1 MENLSPDTI
10 ANLRS
15 LFGQMN
21 NSRRHL
27 RPILSDIANS
37 IDKGFFIDADSD
49 EVHQLLKQILE
60 IQQKLSSVEQLK
72 KSVNLRQIEAV
83 DKSIAL
89 LEQNSKRDEI
99 NATLARIE
107 TLVVDSDD
115 PAIINAV
122 KKVKLQAEHIRN
134 KSGKM
139 NSEQFAQ
146 LAERFIILADTI
158 DNADDFSSSD
168 YLKIATNFQDNP
180 LIAMVLTSRIVHFQ
194 KTEEIIEEPPKV
206 ETPAEKTDLLVPSK
220 HRLSALLIKFEKIK
234 PDLALVL
241 TDSENFSVQKSSAK
255 KNLSIKSFNN
265 KIREMFDSVDP
276 LPIFKSLIKT
286 RIFFSHDPKEIIVH
300 GKITKRIV
308 ALVPRLLEK
317 LFDWG
322 IVDKIT
328 WRERE
333 FFYLNDFGL
342 EICVRNFTHTTAPAP
357 SNNYF
362 ESMISALQFAIMFV
376 AEPRIRGKM
385 HFNLTY
391 HPIAP
396 AGRAVLNDGGII
408 WMFSLI
414 LLGEGWTVDF
424 SRFKILVENEMDSV
438 RAIFL
443 FAFKAE
449 DFKWL
454 TLFDSMKIKKIPL
467 FIFTFDGLF
476 DREQNEVNL
485 DSWCKENIPLP
496 SFFDTPTTSIPKPI
510 YKNPPI
516 LNAPKAEELQKKVE
530 ELPKND
536 ENIFT
541 QKIEQTE
548 TVETPVF
555 VEDTI
560 KGEEPVTVENTGKTE
575 APVITQETVRFD
587 IEKRAFITTVE
598 TISGGISGISDGEKT
613 SEDDLV
619 KVDILTGVT
628 NLFKAGNIARGMLAL
643 HALNDYFS
651 DDAEIWADNLTKE
664 IGFILDDPIT
674 KSALHNFDTFTF
686 WTAGTEIPKANIGTT
701 FDFLNLAATIKNF
714 FAPANPT
721 SYQLQKLWNQ
731 INNDKSNTALKSCPA
746 AKTLISLFNN
756 FTDKTHRS
764 FAESVGEVGNSAEDN
779 FKAAIAQIKTV
790 ENVADSL
797 LHSDVNHRRVKDL
810 IQQLFKNN
818 GLARK
823 FLYVEN
829 FSDDE
834 ILDFCQQFAEIN
846 LREVLNDNNAEIT
859 EETFAEDKIS
869 DFLDDVWVKPSMQLA
884 RREHEP
890 FVGPKRKKVTG
901 VMTQISMALLKYLH
915 TKKILQLS
923 GNVKH
928 APAPVDKALEHL
940 ADLKKQITRIE
951 KRGNLGIY
959 VFRAFVENLSARL
972 NGKFVIF
979 NYNDCL
985 LGANYIEL
993 QNNFPV
999 VNSFGVEEFSLKN
1012 RFFDFESDVKD
1023 KTFDENLRRAYD
1035 TALKTYDC
1043 GILQSLTQNFKLGI
1057 GEDELKRK
1065 ISGVERQVEKEIE
1078 RIYNDFLND
1087 LELARNYSRITDQEK
1102 IDSYI
1107 NAIVAAK
1114 NHFTETKNAGLFQ
1127 RFVDAC
1133 NESINK
1139 TSLPHRNSLNK
1150 RLAAL
1155 EENLEKNLV
1164 EGETLEAR
1172 YPILSNIRHQ
1182 IELMNLTVAED
1193 YMNRLENEGGNL
1205 LTELDLADS
1214 NLITLEDFL
1223 AEYEILLRAIQST
1236 HSVEAA
1242 YKQRMHIFN
1251 TSRANRETQN
1261 ALEFVRGWKEINSGQ
1276 NPAIESAIIVI
1287 LEHLGYS
1294 GAKIIAR
1301 NANEMNQKS
1310 FTIAFS
1316 EQVKIRDSYPHPFAI
1331 FGTEIFSKGLEIIYL
1346 NTNRNFDNI
1355 AQVLSTMTTSRG
1367 TIVLFNNPMTLPQRR
1382 ALAKTM
1388 KINANLKNIIVIDQV
1403 LALYLTRF
1411 DDAQRGKKMLQA
1423 ALPFA
1428 RVQPYTQGGVIA
1440 PEMFI
1445 GRSEELDQIRDMTG
1459 PVFVYGGRQLG
1470 KSALLRQVRSLENN
1484 PGQLNYAFFIDLK
1497 NLDSEQ
1503 TLQKIVYEL
1512 QTAKLVGEIET
1523 WQEFSLAMH
1532 KLFDGQIHGV
1542 FAPKKLLLLL
1552 DESDAFLSSRNSE
1565 KAIDILRELLVAFSG
1580 RFKFVLAGLHKVI
1593 RFEQNSSFGNL
1604 NHISVLPFKP
1614 SDAMELLVKPMSYL
1628 GFRVASDSLLSAIF
1642 SRTNYYPGSIQ
1653 YYCKML
1659 VDAVADNYL
1668 KQNFD
1673 VSKNPPYTLDD
1684 DYLKNML
1691 GNRDFQAEID
1701 QKFQI
1706 TLHLDDDNYYEI
1718 LALAVA
1724 WIYYEHNRP
1733 VSVDVTEIRNI
1744 CLMCGVDKITKLSD
1758 AELLSLLDEMVALN
1772 LLRRTDGKFEFN
1784 RYAFWHMMGTESEV
1798 NDKLDSYGLNA

>member
-10 ANLRS
+10 AKLRS

-21 NSRRHL
+21 VSRRHL

-49 EVHQLLKQILE
+49 EVHQLLTQILE

-72 KSVNLRQIEAV
+72 KSVNSKQIEAV

-99 NATLARIE
+99 NSTLARIE
-107 TLVVDSDD
+107 TLIVDSND
-115 PAIINAV
+115 PAIIDAV

-139 NSEQFAQ
+139 DSEQFAK
-146 LAERFIILADTI
+146 LAERFILLAEII
-158 DNADDFSSSD
+158 DNAEDFSSGD

-180 LIAMVLTSRIVHFQ
+180 LIAMVLTSRIVHFPKVQ
-194 KTEEIIEEPPKV
+194 EIPEEPTKI
-206 ETPAEKTDLLVPSK
+206 ETPPAAAEKNNSLIPSK
-220 HRLSALLIKFEKIK
+220 HRLNALLIKFEKVK
-234 PDLALVL
+234 PDLSLVMDD
-241 TDSENFSVQKSSAK
+241 TENFSVQKSSAK

-265 KIREMFDSVDP
+265 KIRQMFDSVDP
-276 LPIFKSLIKT
+276 LPIFKILIKT
-286 RIFFSHDPKEIIVH
+286 RIFFTHDPKEILVH

-328 WRERE
+328 WRDRE
-333 FFYLNDFGL
+333 FYYLNDFGL
-342 EICVRNFTHTTAPAP
+342 EICIRNFTHTSPPAP
-357 SNNYF
+357 GNNYF
-362 ESMISALQFAIMFV
+362 ESMIAALQFAIMFI
-376 AEPRIRGKM
+376 AEPRIRGKL

-396 AGRAVLNDGGII
+396 AGRAVLSDGKVI
-408 WMFSLI
+408 WLFSLI
-414 LLGEGWTVDF
+414 LLGEGWAIDF
-424 SRFKILVENEMDSV
+424 AKFKILVENELETL

-443 FAFKAE
+443 FGFKAE
-449 DFKWL
+449 DYKWL
-454 TLFDSMKIKKIPL
+454 VLFDSTKIKKIPL
-467 FIFTFDGLF
+467 YIFTFDGIF
-476 DREQNEVNL
+476 DRNQNEVEF
-485 DSWCKENIPLP
+485 DSWYKENLQPPNLFEPPIPKKIIDEKPKTQTEDIFDKPKTQTENIFDEPKTQTENIPKI
-496 SFFDTPTTSIPKPI
+496 TIEIP
-510 YKNPPI
+510 
-516 LNAPKAEELQKKVE
+516 
-530 ELPKND
+530 
-536 ENIFT
+536 
-541 QKIEQTE
+541 
-548 TVETPVF
+548 
-555 VEDTI
+555 
-560 KGEEPVTVENTGKTE
+560 EEPVTVDVTE
-575 APVITQETVRFD
+575 TATIETV
-587 IEKRAFITTVE
+587 ENVPAA
-598 TISGGISGISDGEKT
+598 EKT
-613 SEDDLV
+613 TEDDLV
-619 KVDILTGVT
+619 KADILSGVT
-628 NLFKAGNIARGMLAL
+628 NLFKDGNIARGMLAL

-651 DDAEIWADNLTKE
+651 ADAEIWAENLTRE

-686 WTAGTEIPKANIGTT
+686 WTAGTEIPKANIGAT
-701 FDFLNLAATIKNF
+701 FDFLNLAATVKNF

-731 INNDKSNTALKSCPA
+731 INDDKSNTALKSCPA
-746 AKTLISLFNN
+746 AKNLINLFNT
-756 FTDKTHRS
+756 FTEKTRRA
-764 FAESVGEVGNSAEDN
+764 FADSIGEAGNNAEDN
-779 FKAAIAQIKTV
+779 FNAALAQIKIV

-818 GLARK
+818 GFARK
-823 FLYVEN
+823 YLYVEN
-829 FSDDE
+829 ISDDA
-834 ILDFCQQFAEIN
+834 ILNFCQPFSELN
-846 LREVLNDNNAEIT
+846 LREILKESNAQIDEEIFS
-859 EETFAEDKIS
+859 EKKVS
-869 DFLDDVWVKPSMQLA
+869 DFIDEVWAKPVVQLSHH
-884 RREHEP
+884 EHEH
-890 FVGPKRKKVTG
+890 FVGPKRKKVIG
-901 VMTQISMALLKYLH
+901 VVTQILTALLNYLY
-915 TKKILQLS
+915 TKNLLALS

-928 APAPVDKALEHL
+928 TAAPADKALNILSE
-940 ADLKKQITRIE
+940 LKKQLARLE

-959 VFRAFVENLSARL
+959 VFRAFTENLSARL
-972 NGKFVIF
+972 KGETVNFS
-979 NYNDCL
+979 YNDCL
-985 LGANYIEL
+985 LGAKYIEL

-1012 RFFDFESDVKD
+1012 RFADFEENIKD
-1023 KTFDENLRRAYD
+1023 KTDAENLRRAYE
-1035 TALKTYDC
+1035 TALKNYDC
-1043 GILQSLTQNFKLGI
+1043 GILQSLTQNFKLQV
-1057 GEDELKRK
+1057 GEDELNRK
-1065 ISGVERQVEKEIE
+1065 ISGVERQVDREIE
-1078 RIYNDFLND
+1078 RIYNDFLNN
-1087 LELARNYSRITDQEK
+1087 LELARNYARITDQEK
-1102 IDSYI
+1102 IDGYI
-1107 NAIVAAK
+1107 NAIVTAK
-1114 NHFTETKNAGLFQ
+1114 SHFTDTKNAGLFQ

-1133 NESINK
+1133 NRSINQ
-1139 TSLPHRNSLNK
+1139 TSLPQRNSLIK
-1150 RLAAL
+1150 RLENL
-1155 EENLEKNLV
+1155 EENLEKNLA
-1164 EGETLEAR
+1164 EGETLDNR
-1172 YPILSNIRHQ
+1172 YPILANVRHQ

-1193 YMNRLENEGGNL
+1193 YMNRLEKEGGNL
-1205 LTELDLADS
+1205 LTELDLSDS
-1214 NLITLEDFL
+1214 NLVTLEDFL
-1223 AEYEILLRAIQST
+1223 AEYEILLRAILSANG
-1236 HSVEAA
+1236 SVEAA
-1242 YKQRMHIFN
+1242 FKQRIHLHSN
-1251 TSRANRETQN
+1251 RANRETQN

-1276 NPAIESAIIVI
+1276 NPAIESAIILI
-1287 LEHLGYS
+1287 LEHLGYG
-1294 GAKIIAR
+1294 GAKIVAR
-1301 NANEMNQKS
+1301 NAAETNQKS
-1310 FTIAFS
+1310 YTVVFS
-1316 EQVKIRDSYPHPFAI
+1316 EQFKIRDSYPHPFAI

-1346 NTNRNFDNI
+1346 NANRNFDNI
-1355 AQVLSTMTTSRG
+1355 AQVLSTMTSSRG
-1367 TIVLFNNPMTLPQRR
+1367 TIVLFNNSMTLPQRR
-1382 ALAKTM
+1382 NLAKTM
-1388 KINANLKNIIVIDQV
+1388 KLNANLKNIIVIDKV

-1445 GRSEELDQIRDMTG
+1445 GRSEELDQIRDMAG

-1484 PGQLNYAFFIDLK
+1484 PAQLNYAFFIDLK

-1503 TLQKIVYEL
+1503 TLKKIVYEL
-1512 QTAKLVGEIET
+1512 QNAKLIGAVET
-1523 WQEFSLAMH
+1523 WQEFSFEMH
-1532 KLFDGQIHGV
+1532 RLLDGQIHGV
-1542 FAPKKLLLLL
+1542 LQPKKLLLLL
-1552 DESDAFLSSRNSE
+1552 DESDAFLSSKDSE
-1565 KAIDILRELLVAFSG
+1565 AAIDILRELLVAFSG

-1614 SDAMELLVKPMSYL
+1614 ADAMELLVKPMSYL

-1659 VDAVADNYL
+1659 VDAVSSNYL

-1673 VSKNPPYTLDD
+1673 VVKNPPYTLDD

-1691 GNRDFQAEID
+1691 GNRDFQEEID

-1724 WIYYEHNRP
+1724 WIYYDHNRP
-1733 VSVDVTEIRNI
+1733 VSADVSEIRDV
-1744 CLMCGVDKITKLSD
+1744 CLMCGVEKITSLSD

-1772 LLRRTDGKFEFN
+1772 LLRRNDGKFEFN

-1798 NDKLDSYGLNA
+1798 NEKLDSYGFRA